1 MKGNVEVIAKLNE
14 LLAGELS
21 GIDQYF
27 IHSRM
32 YQDWGLNKLYER
44 IDHESNDEKAHAAK
58 LIERIL
64 FLGGTPDV
72 VKRTPIQIGNDVPS
86 MLKSDLE
93 LEYVVIKNV
102 REAMALCEKYQDYQ
116 SRDMLQVLL
125 DDSEN
130 DHCHWLEKQLG
141 LIEKIGL
148 ANYLQAQ
155 L

>member
-1 MKGNVEVIAKLNE
+1 MKGNAEVIAKLNE

-32 YQDWGLNKLYER
+32 YQDWGFNKLYER

-72 VKRTPIQIGNDVPS
+72 VKRTPIQIGKDVPS

-102 REAMALCEKYQDYQ
+102 REAMALCEKHQDYQ

-148 ANYLQAQ
+148 ANYLQSQ

>member
-1 MKGNVEVIAKLNE
+1 MKGNAEVIAKLNE

-44 IDHESNDEKAHAAK
+44 IDHEANDEKAHAAK

-64 FLGGTPDV
+64 FLGGIPDV
-72 VKRTPIQIGNDVPS
+72 VKRTPIHIGKDVPS

-102 REAMALCEKYQDYQ
+102 REAMALCEKHQDYQ
-116 SRDMLQVLL
+116 SRDMLQILL

-130 DHCHWLEKQLG
+130 DHCHWLEQQVG

-148 ANYLQAQ
+148 ANYLQSQ
-155 L
+155 I

>member
-1 MKGNVEVIAKLNE
+1 MKGNAEVIAKLNE

-32 YQDWGLNKLYER
+32 YQDWGFNKLYER

-72 VKRTPIQIGNDVPS
+72 VKRTPIQIGKDVPS

-102 REAMALCEKYQDYQ
+102 REAMALCEKHHDYQ

-148 ANYLQAQ
+148 ANYLQSQ